1 MIQDSQTNT
10 LYFADTLPLKYPAF
24 YERLEKTLKEC
35 HVEYQLLP
43 NTKDVWAVDYMPIQV
58 SDNVFVQ
65 FSYNPDYLKS
75 ARWHKTIT
83 NVDDVCNAI
92 KIKPV
97 KSNIIL
103 DGGNISKSLQTVIMC
118 DKVFRENPAY
128 KEKEIIIALQTVFEI
143 DKIFFVPQDMNDF
156 TGHADGMVR
165 FINEDTVLI
174 NDYSGESPEFQSAFR
189 MSLHNAGLDYIEIP
203 YCPDLKTKDSAK
215 GLYLNYLEIGKVIL
229 LPVFGIEEDE
239 DAVGHFE
246 DLFAGYT
253 IRTVESN
260 EIAVHGGVLNCISW
274 NIKS

>member
-83 NVDDVCNAI
+83 DVDDVCNAI